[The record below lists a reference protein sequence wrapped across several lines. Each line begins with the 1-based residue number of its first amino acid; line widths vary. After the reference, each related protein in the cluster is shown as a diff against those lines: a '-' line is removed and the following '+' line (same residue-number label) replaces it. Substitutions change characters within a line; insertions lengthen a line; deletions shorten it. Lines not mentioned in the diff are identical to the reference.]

1 LNERPRNPRDY
12 REIYFFLAVT
22 VLIMDQVSKLI
33 VARSIPLN
41 DAVTVIPGFFRISH
55 VLNPGASFSLFADVR
70 SPLVRIGLL
79 LFSVVVMAV
88 IATILVRAKRDLS
101 RTNLGLSLILGGAM
115 GNFLDRLLGGSVVD
129 FLAFRIGTYH
139 WPDFN
144 LADTAI
150 VTGSGFLLLD
160 VILDGKAKDVPP
172 PSSEQG

>member
-1 LNERPRNPRDY
+1 LNEPPRIERDY
-12 REIYFFLAVT
+12 RELYFFLAFT

-55 VLNPGASFSLFADVR
+55 VLNPGASFSLFADLR
-70 SPLVRIGLL
+70 SPFVRIGLL
-79 LFSVVVMAV
+79 LFSVAVMAV
-88 IATILVRAKRDLS
+88 IATILVRAKREFS

-160 VILDGKAKDVPP
+160 VIFAGSAMGSAP
-172 PSSEQG
+172 PSAQQD